1 MKKAILLSLCVA
13 LGGCAWWASNGKAV
27 ATDTLTEIQCVVTGA
42 QSGQTAEQIAVSCGI
57 AAVSDVVAIL
67 SSTQTPVASSPT
79 LTAVLAAHPAMK
91 VVVKAPVAAK
101 K

>member
-1 MKKAILLSLCVA
+1 MKKVIALSLCAA
-13 LGGCAWWASNGKAV
+13 LAGCSWWSANGKAV
-27 ATDTLTEIQCVVTGA
+27 STDVLTEVQCVVSGA

-57 AAVSDVVAIL
+57 AAVPDVVAIL
-67 SSTQTPVASSPT
+67 SSTQTPVATSST

-91 VVVKAPVAAK
+91 VVVKAPAK